1 MTVELYSKPN
11 CVQCTQSKKLLDK
24 LGVAYTT
31 LDVMEDETAY
41 NFVVNELGYKAAPV
55 LVVRDS
61 KGNVV
66 NSWSGFQPDNL
77 NTLTV

>member
-11 CVQCTQSKKLLDK
+11 CVQCTQSKRVLDK
-24 LGVAYTT
+24 LGVTYNT
-31 LDVMEDETAY
+31 LDVQEDENAY

-61 KGNVV
+61 SGSVV
-66 NSWSGFQPDNL
+66 KSWSGFQPDEL
-77 NTLTV
+77 NALAV